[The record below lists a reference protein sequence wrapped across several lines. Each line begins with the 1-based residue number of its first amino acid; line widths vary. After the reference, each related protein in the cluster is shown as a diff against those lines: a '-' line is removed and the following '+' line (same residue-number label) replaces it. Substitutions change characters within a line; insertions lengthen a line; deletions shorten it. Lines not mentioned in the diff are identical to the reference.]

1 MDFNGRFFCFG
12 NSVRGGRDAINRVST
27 YARIKPPQSIKSI
40 GDRWLMIN
48 IHVYDLASQQNF
60 PIRRRGI
67 VWGFLS
73 NIFRPINRFDSG
85 FLKGEFWFRKLLMM
99 KRLVCFLKMLRN
111 VFFKIVGLR
120 FFLSVD
126 ARLIAH
132 LQLKKPCKQLVYKV
146 LSVLIVIPFGF
157 EPKTCSLEV
166 SCSIQLSY
174 GTVRILIKK
183 GNDCSFP

>member
-1 MDFNGRFFCFG
+1 MIPFFHFFAPFSRNFIGFRFIHRFDSWILMGDFFCFG

-73 NIFRPINRFDSG
+73 NIFRPINRFHSG

-99 KRLVCFLKMLRN
+99 KRLVCFFKLLRN

-120 FFLSVD
+120 FF
-126 ARLIAH
+126 
-132 LQLKKPCKQLVYKV
+132 
-146 LSVLIVIPFGF
+146 
-157 EPKTCSLEV
+157 
-166 SCSIQLSY
+166 
-174 GTVRILIKK
+174 
-183 GNDCSFP
+183 